1 MKANKLSLNLSKLNT
16 IILDP
21 KHNLNNKLKTSSAY
35 AHSDLGLVS
44 LTKYLGVTINH
55 CLSFDRHI
63 KNLIN
68 KLSRSVGIL
77 AKVKPFLSTAAMLTL
92 CTSCDI
98 SISFTIWCI
107 SLDSTFKS
115 YLKKLIVIQNKAL
128 KIIGGAKWN
137 ERASPNYLEFKILKL
152 PDMFRFESAVFTFK
166 FDKQLLPFPFSHY
179 FSKSNTKHHQS
190 TKKAK
195 SDNYF
200 LPFYR
205 TNKLQNSIKYHGSKF
220 WNSLP
225 IELKL
230 CKSLKSFK
238 IKLKQFFFN
247 KYTS

>member
-1 MKANKLSLNLSKLNT
+1 MS
-16 IILDP
+16 LDP

-35 AHSDLGLVS
+35 ANSDLELVS
-44 LTKYLGVTINH
+44 STKYLGVTIDH
-55 CLSFDRHI
+55 SLSFDLHI

-68 KLSRSVGIL
+68 KLSKSVGIL

-92 CTSCDI
+92 YYAIFQSYLQYGVLVW
-98 SISFTIWCI
+98 S
-107 SLDSTFKS
+107 STFKS
-115 YLKKLIVIQNKAL
+115 YLKKLIVLQNKAL

-137 ERASPNYLEFKILKL
+137 ERAPPFHLKFKILKL
-152 PDMFRFESAVFTFK
+152 PDMFKFESALSTFK
-166 FDKQLLPFPFSHY
+166 FNKQLLPSPFSHY
-179 FSKSNTKHHQS
+179 FSKSNTKHHQL
-190 TKKAK
+190 TRGAK

-205 TNKLQNSIKYHGSKF
+205 TNKLQNSIKYHGPKF

-238 IKLKQFFFN
+238 RKLKQFFLN
-247 KYTS
+247 KYTC